1 MKKRA
6 YNIIPNYYSPM
17 CGDWA
22 KDLSYESSHGIIFKN
37 CNYNCIFCN
46 NKFHPSELYKE
57 YDEDQFIGTILRL
70 ICSNNRFKFSGGEQ
84 TLNPYLAQD
93 LDIVKKLGGY
103 VFLDS
108 NGSRPDV
115 IQELVAKELIDVLG
129 ISLKGLT
136 QEQALSVSGIK
147 KDNLCWNNVFNT
159 IELATKYPNLRVI
172 VTYVFY
178 NDATL
183 ETLRAFAALIKP
195 YPNIYLKVNNLL
207 HEKHHQ
213 EGLEPIDPQLF
224 NKTINEFVEDN
235 SEWMQRVIVVNDE
248 DAITQYS
255 KITFL

>member
-1 MKKRA
+1 MKRT
-6 YNIIPNYYSPM
+6 YNIVPNYYSPM
-17 CGDWA
+17 CEDWGM
-22 KDLSYESSHGIIFKN
+22 DLSYESSHGIIYRN
-37 CNYNCIFCN
+37 CNYNCVFCN
-46 NKFHPSELYKE
+46 NKFHPRELYHE
-57 YDEDQFIGTILRL
+57 YDEEQFICAILRL
-70 ICSNNRFKFSGGEQ
+70 MNSNNRFKFSGGEQ
-84 TLNPYLAQD
+84 TLNPYLSQD

-108 NGSRPDV
+108 NGSKPDV
-115 IQELVAKELIDVLG
+115 IRELVEKELIDVLG

-136 QEQALSVSGIK
+136 KEQALSVSGIK
-147 KDNLCWNNVFNT
+147 KDELCWQNVFNS
-159 IELATKYPNLRVI
+159 IRLATKHPSLRVI

-207 HEKHHQ
+207 HQKHHQ
-213 EGLEPIDPQLF
+213 DGLVAVDPQLF
-224 NKTINEFVEDN
+224 NKNIHDFVKDN
-235 SEWMQRVIVVNDE
+235 PEWAKRVIVVNDE